1 MTQNEAINVAIPVAV
16 FVMMFSLGIGT
27 TKEDFQN
34 ALRTRTPFLIALMLQ
49 FLLVPF
55 AGLMLIT
62 VQQQDAA
69 IKIGIA
75 ILMLCPGGAIS
86 NVLTRIAGGDVALSV
101 SITAITNIL
110 SIATLPTLSVL
121 AAQCFVGSDASQIDI
136 AEVTVRVTMIAT
148 VPVLLGVLAR
158 CMAPVFL
165 QRYERLAFHMAF
177 TAFLLIT
184 GWAVIGSMEVLREG
198 LLSLGWQLAILM
210 LLLISIG
217 FATCWLFGIPEFQRI
232 AVSIETGIQNT
243 GLGLAVSSILWA
255 DPSSFPIYAIPS
267 AVYGVLV
274 YIVAL
279 PMVVI
284 LSRIWRPS

>member
-101 SITAITNIL
+101 SITAITNLL
-110 SIATLPTLSVL
+110 SIATLPTLSVV
-121 AAQCFVGSDASQIDI
+121 AAKYFVGTDANQIDI
-136 AEVTVRVTMIAT
+136 AEVTVRVTIIAT

-158 CMAPVFL
+158 WSSP
-165 QRYERLAFHMAF
+165 
-177 TAFLLIT
+177 
-184 GWAVIGSMEVLREG
+184 SEV
-198 LLSLGWQLAILM
+198 
-210 LLLISIG
+210 
-217 FATCWLFGIPEFQRI
+217 
-232 AVSIETGIQNT
+232 VH
-243 GLGLAVSSILWA
+243 
-255 DPSSFPIYAIPS
+255 
-267 AVYGVLV
+267 
-274 YIVAL
+274 
-279 PMVVI
+279 
-284 LSRIWRPS
+284 RPG